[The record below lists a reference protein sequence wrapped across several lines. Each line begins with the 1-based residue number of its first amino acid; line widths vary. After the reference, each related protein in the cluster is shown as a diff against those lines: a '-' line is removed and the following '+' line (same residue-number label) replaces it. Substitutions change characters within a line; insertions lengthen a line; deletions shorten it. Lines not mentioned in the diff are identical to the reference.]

1 MSSKSIYCTY
11 LTTYLGNKMPM
22 FYIGSASMKRI
33 ENGYHGSISS
43 KLYSTVYKEELLSNP
58 HLFKTKIIST
68 HPTDKEAKQKELFF
82 QQKLNVVKSSM
93 YINMS
98 FATVNGFFG
107 KDVSGENNPMF
118 GKRGINNPNFGSKR
132 SNETKH
138 KMSKSNSRPMSER
151 QKKKLSEINTG
162 KTHSKESNEKNRRT
176 HLLQYQNGSHNSQIK
191 YKCQHC
197 CKVGFGSAMKRYH
210 LDNCKLNECNEHN
223 VIGSYEP
230 INKKLKH
237 LTCPHCGVIGSGIN
251 NMKRYHFDNCKHRS

>member
-1 MSSKSIYCTY
+1 
-11 LTTYLGNKMPM
+11 MPM

-43 KLYSTVYKEELLSNP
+43 KLYSAVYKEELLSNP

-68 HPTDKEAKQKELFF
+68 HSTDKEAKQKELFL

-132 SNETKH
+132 SDETKH
-138 KMSKSNSRPMSER
+138 KISPKTSQTTPSFKLIECSFNSISISLS
-151 QKKKLSEINTG
+151 KLSP
-162 KTHSKESNEKNRRT
+162 
-176 HLLQYQNGSHNSQIK
+176 LLFK
-191 YKCQHC
+191 A
-197 CKVGFGSAMKRYH
+197 V
-210 LDNCKLNECNEHN
+210 
-223 VIGSYEP
+223 
-230 INKKLKH
+230 
-237 LTCPHCGVIGSGIN
+237 
-251 NMKRYHFDNCKHRS
+251 